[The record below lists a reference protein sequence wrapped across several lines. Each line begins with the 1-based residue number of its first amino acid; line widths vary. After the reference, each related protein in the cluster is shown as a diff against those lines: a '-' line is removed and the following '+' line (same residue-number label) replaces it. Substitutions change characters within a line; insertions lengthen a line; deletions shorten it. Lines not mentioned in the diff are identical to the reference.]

1 MLTLL
6 DTNVLSEL
14 TSRNPMDRVVEFVT
28 ALDPMDAFVSVIS
41 IGELAFG
48 VARLPMGRRQ
58 SELTDWLNAIK
69 AQYSKTLIG
78 PDVETAQIWGDLNAM
93 VEAAGR
99 DISTSDRWIAAT
111 ALQHEMRLATR
122 NTKDF
127 LQTGISLVNPWEP

>member
-1 MLTLL
+1 
-6 DTNVLSEL
+6 
-14 TSRNPMDRVVEFVT
+14 MDRVVEFVT

-99 DISTSDRWIAAT
+99 DISTSDCWIAAT